1 MYAPEVICYVFRL
14 RSLFVMLS
22 YRCRMCFPRWPM
34 RSQYFMVRTSV
45 WSCRCVWK
53 PNNNRCPL
61 SVIELR
67 VIIISAVMSQN
78 TKEFHGKGSTFCVG
92 IWVQQKCRRV
102 GCCLKS
108 QDLQQGVVQ
117 LETTHVHSV
126 VHVLHV
132 LHVLTLLS
140 PCIGAVCD
148 NNTNNASVN
157 LGYDRS

>member
-1 MYAPEVICYVFRL
+1 
-14 RSLFVMLS
+14 
-22 YRCRMCFPRWPM
+22 M

-45 WSCRCVWK
+45 WSCRCLWK

-92 IWVQQKCRRV
+92 MWGCSRHVGDVGESGAASRV
-102 GCCLKS
+102 KICSRALFNS
-108 QDLQQGVVQ
+108 
-117 LETTHVHSV
+117 ETAHVHSV

-140 PCIGAVCD
+140 SCIGAVCD
-148 NNTNNASVN
+148 NNTNNASIN